1 MKFVE
6 KFRGAATG
14 VPRRLAIAVIGA
26 ALLSG
31 LVGAIGGSATVG
43 AFSKTGLPVEYLQIP
58 SAAMGRN
65 IKVQFQ
71 GGGPH
76 AVYLLDGLRAQDD
89 YNGWDINTPAFE
101 EFYQSGLSV
110 IMPVGGQSSFYS
122 DWYQPAWGNGRPH
135 LQVGDVPDPGDAAVA
150 AGQQAVSP
158 LGNAAVGLSMSG
170 GSAMILAAYY
180 PQQFPY
186 AASLSGFL
194 NPSEGWW
201 PTLIGLA
208 MGDAG
213 GYNATNMWGPTS
225 DPAWKRNDPMVQI
238 PRLVANNT
246 RIWVYCGNGTPNDLG
261 GDSMPAKFLEQFTL
275 RTNEQFRDNYA
286 AAGGRNGTFNFP
298 PNGTH
303 EWGYWNQQLVA
314 MKPDIMQVSTRST
327 PRASPAAAA
336 TAPPDAP
343 KPASAAA
350 HPSALL
356 PMFLSG
362 QLIE

>member
-6 KFRGAATG
+6 KFRGTAG
-14 VPRRLAIAVIGA
+14 RLPRRLAIAITGA
-26 ALLSG
+26 LLLSG

-43 AFSKTGLPVEYLQIP
+43 AFSKKGLPVEYLNVP
-58 SAAMGRN
+58 SAAMGHD

-89 YNGWDINTPAFE
+89 FNGWDINTPAFE
-101 EFYQSGLSV
+101 EYYQSGLSV

-122 DWYQPAWGNGRPH
+122 DWYQPACGKSGCQTYKWETFLTRELPTY
-135 LQVGDVPDPGDAAVA
+135 LQANRG
-150 AGQQAVSP
+150 VSP
-158 LGNAAVGLSMSG
+158 NGNAAVGLSMAG
-170 GSAMILAAYY
+170 GSSMILAAYY
-180 PQQFPY
+180 PQQFSY

-213 GYNATNMWGPTS
+213 GYNANNMWGPTS
-225 DPAWKRNDPMVQI
+225 DPAWKRNDAMVQI
-238 PRLVANNT
+238 PRLVQNNT
-246 RIWVYCGNGTPNDLG
+246 RLWVYCGNGTPTELG

-275 RTNEQFRDNYA
+275 RTNAQFRDNYA

-303 EWGYWNQQLVA
+303 DWGYWNQQLVA
-314 MKPDIMQVSTRST
+314 MKPDIQ
-327 PRASPAAAA
+327 RA
-336 TAPPDAP
+336 
-343 KPASAAA
+343 
-350 HPSALL
+350 
-356 PMFLSG
+356 LSG
-362 QLIE
+362 GQGAT

>member
-6 KFRGAATG
+6 KLRGAAATM
-14 VPRRLAIAVIGA
+14 PRRLAVAAVGA

-31 LVGAIGGSATVG
+31 LGVVSGSATAG
-43 AFSKTGLPVEYLQIP
+43 AFSKPGLPVEYLEVP
-58 SAAMGRN
+58 SPSMGRN

-71 GGGPH
+71 GGGSH

-122 DWYQPAWGNGRPH
+122 NWYAPSSGNGQNYTYKWETFLTQEMP
-135 LQVGDVPDPGDAAVA
+135 LWM
-150 AGQQAVSP
+150 QAQKNISP
-158 LGNAAVGLSMSG
+158 AGNAAVGLSMSG
-170 GSAMILAAYY
+170 GSSLILAAYY

-208 MGDAG
+208 MNDSG
-213 GYNATNMWGPTS
+213 GYNANSMWGPST

-238 PRLVANNT
+238 PRLVQNNT
-246 RIWVYCGNGTPNDLG
+246 RIWVYCGNGTPSDLG
-261 GDSMPAKFLEQFTL
+261 GDNMPAKFLEGMTL
-275 RTNEQFRDNYA
+275 RTNEQFQNTYA
-286 AAGGRNGTFNFP
+286 AAGGRNGVFNFP
-298 PNGTH
+298 ANGTH
-303 EWGYWNQQLVA
+303 SWPYWNQQLMA
-314 MKPDIMQVSTRST
+314 MKPDMLQTLNAVN
-327 PRASPAAAA
+327 AAAA
-336 TAPPDAP
+336 TPPPATPPAAAPP
-343 KPASAAA
+343 AA
-350 HPSALL
+350 
-356 PMFLSG
+356 
-362 QLIE
+362 